1 MTLPPAEATR
11 IHARILK
18 CALELDECRAYWS
31 RVDDTTPVTVR
42 RAFEE
47 YWFGARSTARVE
59 VLLVNMRARFDA
71 YPHALSVLRQWP
83 GMSPDTRRLICH
95 WHLMLADPLYRA
107 FTGEFLPARL
117 ESGVDTVTRDV
128 VVAWIGGQIGDAW
141 TMATRI
147 QGASKMLS
155 AALTAGVVGT
165 SRDPR
170 PLKVPRVP
178 DEALEYLLYMLRS
191 VQFAGS
197 LDANPYTAS
206 VGLTGSFLA
215 DRLRTLGSIDYR
227 RQGNLAEWNWHFP
240 DLGAWAAAHPAIN
253 EPGGRNNP

>member
-1 MTLPPAEATR
+1 MTQAPAEATR

-31 RVDDTTPVTVR
+31 RVDDTTPTTVR

-47 YWFGARSTARVE
+47 FWFGARSTARVE

-71 YPHALSVLRQWP
+71 YPHALAVLQKWP

-95 WHLMLADPLYRA
+95 WHLMLSDPLYRA
-107 FTGEFLPARL
+107 FTGQLLPARL

-128 VVAWIGGQIGDAW
+128 VVAWVGGLVGDAW

-147 QGASKMLS
+147 QGASKILS

-170 PLKVPRVP
+170 PIKVPRVP
-178 DEALEYLLYMLRS
+178 DEALEYLLYMLRP

-206 VGLTGSFLA
+206 VGLTGSFLEE
-215 DRLRTLGSIDYR
+215 RLRSLTSIDFR
-227 RQGNLAEWNWHFP
+227 RQGSLVEWNWRFP
-240 DLGAWAAAHPAIN
+240 DLEAWAAANPAVN
-253 EPGGRNNP
+253 DPGRRSTP